1 MNPKVVKFITNTLIA
16 LSIVAI
22 GFCVF
27 VAHIILSAFED

>member
-16 LSIVAI
+16 LSVVAI